1 MTRSKRPPRY
11 VAAIL
16 QIPTLTELNLRVISL
31 ALFVSSFCLAADLR
45 AQYGLLPDPK
55 LTPGRIAQSE
65 KDLRGVDVEME
76 QKVFARYRLPWSR
89 RAAYKIDH
97 LIPLELGGADT
108 IDNLWP
114 QRLRARPYGPDR
126 KELLAEV
133 LLQRIAR
140 KQMTLPQAQEQIAH
154 DWIDAFIDHLG
165 MVYLKDTNLGR

>member
-1 MTRSKRPPRY
+1 VP
-11 VAAIL
+11 
-16 QIPTLTELNLRVISL
+16 N
-31 ALFVSSFCLAADLR
+31 
-45 AQYGLLPDPK
+45 PK
-55 LTPGRIAQSE
+55 LTPGRVAQSD
-65 KDLRGVDVEME
+65 KDRLGVTVAME

-89 RAAYKIDH
+89 RAAFKIDH

-114 QRLRARPYGPDR
+114 QSLRARPYGPDR

-140 KQMTLPQAQEQIAH
+140 KQITLEQAQEQIRQ

-165 MVYLKDTNLGR
+165 MVYLK